1 MTSDP
6 VAVAVVRSF
15 GRSFVRSTHRPV
27 DRATA
32 RSRTGV
38 PASDRVE
45 RFVVVARVSI
55 GVVVVV
61 VVRSRA
67 RARSRARVGVFVYYV
82 CREEIGVKRR
92 VLCNWSPMDFL
103 SLYLERR
110 SHSYREYVWCIVWTR

>member
-67 RARSRARVGVFVYYV
+67 RVGVFVYYV
-82 CREEIGVKRR
+82 CREEMSVKRR

>member
-6 VAVAVVRSF
+6 VAVAVV
-15 GRSFVRSTHRPV
+15 RSFVRSTHRPV

-61 VVRSRA
+61 RSRA
-67 RARSRARVGVFVYYV
+67 RARARARVCVCVCVCV
-82 CREEIGVKRR
+82 CREEIGLKRR
-92 VLCNWSPMDFL
+92 VLCNWSLMDFIIIIFGETFIAID
-103 SLYLERR
+103 STYG
-110 SHSYREYVWCIVWTR
+110 V